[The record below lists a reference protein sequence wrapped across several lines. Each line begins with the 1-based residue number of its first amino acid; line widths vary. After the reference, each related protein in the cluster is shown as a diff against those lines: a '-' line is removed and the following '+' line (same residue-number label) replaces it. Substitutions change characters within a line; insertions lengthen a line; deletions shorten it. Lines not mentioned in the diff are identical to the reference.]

1 MAIGASTPTQTR
13 VLKPLTQRL
22 FSGNLSYTSSYIY
35 KYVNDLTKFIGNNLI
50 VNGCDL
56 NDISFTDTDIT
67 IEINTGYLIHDRAF
81 IDLTDGSNVTL
92 TYTNASSFDS
102 DGEFIVFTR
111 FKNYQLNESHK
122 LSIGMMYLSSS
133 GVTFDEFD
141 TDTDKI
147 VLMTIGFT
155 KDGFDNI
162 DSVTP
167 LESGSVTIN
176 GEVYTIHPTKDDNM
190 ILTIVDGGQLPL

>member
-1 MAIGASTPTQTR
+1 MSIGVSTPSQTR
-13 VLKPLTQRL
+13 LLKPYTQRL
-22 FSGNLSYTSSYIY
+22 FSGDLNYNSSYIY

-67 IEINTGYLIHDRAF
+67 IEINTGYLIHDNTF

-92 TYTNASSFDS
+92 TYTNASSFDA
-102 DGEFIVFTR
+102 DGKFIVFTR
-111 FKNYQLNESHK
+111 FKNYIIDESHK
-122 LSIGMMYLSSS
+122 LAIGMMYLSD
-133 GVTFDEFD
+133 GGITFDDFNFE
-141 TDTDKI
+141 TDKI
-147 VLMTIGFT
+147 ILMTIDFT

-167 LESGSVTIN
+167 SESGTVEIN
-176 GEVYTIHPTKDDNM
+176 GEVYSIHPTKDDDM